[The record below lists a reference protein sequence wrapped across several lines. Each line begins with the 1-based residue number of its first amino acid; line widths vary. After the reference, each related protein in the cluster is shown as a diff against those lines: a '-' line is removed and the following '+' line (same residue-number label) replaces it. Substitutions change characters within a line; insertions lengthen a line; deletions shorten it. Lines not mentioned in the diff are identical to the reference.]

1 MAEYHEFIRFKKSDF
16 FLKSVLKLSKL
27 KKKTKLAGKILM
39 ALGWKKTKI
48 SKKIGQKV
56 TMSEHH
62 LTFIVDLQVLKETNT
77 HKFAF

>member
-1 MAEYHEFIRFKKSDF
+1 
-16 FLKSVLKLSKL
+16 
-27 KKKTKLAGKILM
+27 M